1 MTGLFKIGSATKSM
15 NGSPKPLLR
24 TNYEFPT
31 KSDPLGI
38 SSMKRHQHEIKNTD
52 MLDRFSCWREKFNK
66 HVFFPEGMGL
76 VARRRETILVNES
89 IEMCLNFNPCEST
102 LVLGLCLT

>member
-66 HVFFPEGMGL
+66 HVFFFSRGYGACRKTSRDDTGE
-76 VARRRETILVNES
+76 
-89 IEMCLNFNPCEST
+89 
-102 LVLGLCLT
+102 